1 MSRDFELDG
10 RDFEERE
17 ASEPESRVRLSQGRG
32 GGSGNDENPR
42 LKPADAILAVVRG
55 LIDDATEDHPT
66 VPEFMDRLERR
77 GVHAVASVQSSGRWN
92 GIVYEYAGARI
103 KGSHL
108 GRAYTAKG
116 LQQRRGLRYDP
127 ARDDDRLAQTVS
139 HAPPFR
145 PPESV
150 PRDLDQPAR
159 DLPSRVRDSTG
170 LSPAHRAVLWDVGRF
185 RTVAVTDLERTRYG
199 GRSRLLQRD
208 LNELIK
214 GGLLER
220 RTVHV
225 NGRGKTLT
233 VVALTRRGQNA
244 VKRSAHGTDAS
255 QAIYSGFVKP
265 REIVH
270 DAALYRMFQAEAARI
285 EKDGGTVRSVVLD
298 YELKKRAYSPLA
310 KARDLP
316 PAEFADRQ
324 RSVAQENDLP
334 LVDGRL
340 VLPDLRIEY
349 QSRDGQ
355 EQHVD
360 LELATRNY
368 RSQHL
373 RAKAAAGFRMYA
385 DASSGA
391 LASALDDH
399 DLIAEIL
406 R

>member
-1 MSRDFELDG
+1 MSRDFEFDA
-10 RDFEERE
+10 RDLEERA
-17 ASEPESRVRLSQGRG
+17 ASEPESRMRLSQGRG
-32 GGSGNDENPR
+32 GGSGTDENPR
-42 LKPADAILAVVRG
+42 SKPDEAILTVLRG
-55 LIDDATEDHPT
+55 IIDESTEDHPT
-66 VPEFMDRLERR
+66 VPEFMNRLERR

-92 GIVYEYAGARI
+92 GIVYEYAGARV

-139 HAPPFR
+139 HTPPFR
-145 PPESV
+145 PPASV
-150 PRDLDQPAR
+150 PRNLDKPVR
-159 DLPSRVRDSTG
+159 DLPSRIRDVTG

-185 RTVAVTDLERTRYG
+185 RTVAVADLERARYEG
-199 GRSRLLQRD
+199 HSRLLQRD
-208 LNELIK
+208 LSELIK

-220 RTVHV
+220 RTVPV
-225 NGRGKTLT
+225 NSRGKSLT
-233 VVALTRRGQNA
+233 VVALTRRGNA
-244 VKRSAHGTDAS
+244 LTRSARGAADTW

-265 REIVH
+265 REIAH

-285 EKDGGTVRSVVLD
+285 ERDGGTVRSVVLD
-298 YELKKRAYSPLA
+298 YELKKRAYSAHA

-316 PAEFADRQ
+316 PAEFAERQ
-324 RSVAQENDLP
+324 RSVAQDNDLP
-334 LVDGRL
+334 LVDGHL

-349 QSRDGQ
+349 QCRDGQ
-355 EQHVD
+355 DRHID

-391 LASALDDH
+391 LASALDEH
-399 DLIAEIL
+399 NLIAELL